1 MSKTS
6 QTHCGQGWLPEGD
19 AVPARFSATRGGAR
33 KGLRF
38 SLLVFLGFVLGIS
51 QNSALAR
58 PKQVELRWGDLSP
71 LIVDQRVRLH
81 LPEDVRIKGRVLS
94 VRDDG
99 LYMNIKKRSN
109 KKAYPKGL
117 TVIPRADVSLIE
129 LRKKRGIKYRAI
141 LTPVGVVLGAALYV
155 GCAFGENE
163 RGTLDKEICLLFTAL
178 GGGLAYFL
186 GRALDAKIMH
196 IKVVG
201 DPPQTETTVNSPA
214 QP

>member
-1 MSKTS
+1 M
-6 QTHCGQGWLPEGD
+6 
-19 AVPARFSATRGGAR
+19 
-33 KGLRF
+33 RF

-58 PKQVELRWGDLSP
+58 PKQVELSWGDLSP

-94 VRDDG
+94 VRDNG

-109 KKAYPKGL
+109 KKAYRKGQSL
-117 TVIPRADVSLIE
+117 IPRADVALIE

-141 LTPVGVVLGAALYV
+141 LTPIGVVLGAAPYV
-155 GCAFGENE
+155 SCAIGENE
-163 RGTLDKEICLLFTAL
+163 RGSGDTQICLLFPAL
-178 GGGLAYFL
+178 GGALAYFL

-201 DPPQTETTVNSPA
+201 GPPQTETTVNSPA
-214 QP
+214 QK